1 MAVDTPRLDLGLDAG
16 KAALLGVTPGA
27 PRRALRLALVG
38 ENAGRLRDREGDS
51 YNVVVRLP
59 MDGRHDVS
67 ALDGVFVPSANGAI
81 PLREIATPRLDS
93 APPRINRERQQR
105 IVSIQSQIA
114 DGYLTAK
121 VNTAVYDALKQV
133 KLPEGYR
140 FDQGGEAEVAARSF
154 SGLGPII
161 AVAVFGIL
169 GVLVIE
175 FGRFRETIVVAGVIP
190 LGLFGGLVALFVTGN
205 SLSYTAVIGFIALI
219 GIEIKNSLLLVDFT
233 TQLRSRGMGLRD
245 AIEHA
250 GEVRFL
256 PVLLT
261 SVTAIGGLLPLAL
274 SGSGLY
280 GPLAWVIIGGLISST
295 LLSRMVT
302 PVMYLLI
309 VRGHEVPAQEAA

>member
-1 MAVDTPRLDLGLDAG
+1 M
-16 KAALLGVTPGA
+16 
-27 PRRALRLALVG
+27 
-38 ENAGRLRDREGDS
+38 
-51 YNVVVRLP
+51 
-59 MDGRHDVS
+59 
-67 ALDGVFVPSANGAI
+67 
-81 PLREIATPRLDS
+81 
-93 APPRINRERQQR
+93 
-105 IVSIQSQIA
+105 
-114 DGYLTAK
+114 
-121 VNTAVYDALKQV
+121 
-133 KLPEGYR
+133 
-140 FDQGGEAEVAARSF
+140 
-154 SGLGPII
+154 
-161 AVAVFGIL
+161 FGIL

-175 FGRFRETIVVAGVIP
+175 FGRFRETAVVAGVIP
-190 LGLFGGLVALFVTGN
+190 LGLFGGLVALFVTDN

-233 TQLRSRGMGLRD
+233 TQLRSRGMSLRD

-309 VRGHEVPAQEAA
+309 VRGHEVPAGDITAD